1 MNDVTSNEEMVSE
14 GSELGL
20 REALLKFRGP
30 GTGDSEGGEEIE
42 METGGCVEGLMVS
55 VSSEKDGLSERQE
68 LSRSS

>member
-1 MNDVTSNEEMVSE
+1 MNDVTSNEGMVLE
-14 GSELGL
+14 GSELEL

-30 GTGDSEGGEEIE
+30 GTGDSGGEEIE
-42 METGGCVEGLMVS
+42 METRGCVEGLMVS